1 MWKVIVYDTIYGCT
15 ASATIF
21 NGDKATAKAIARHY
35 NSIDGLPDGIR
46 YDVVNEE
53 DQE

>member
-21 NGDKATAKAIARHY
+21 SGDKASAKAIARHY
-35 NSIDGLPDGIR
+35 NSIDGLPDGIF
-46 YDVVNEE
+46 YEAVEAE
-53 DQE
+53 SQK

>member
-21 NGDKATAKAIARHY
+21 CGDKATAKAIARHY
-35 NSIDGLPDGIR
+35 NSIANLPDGIS
-46 YDVVNEE
+46 YEVVQEE
-53 DQE
+53 K